1 MGQLIITS
9 YWFAREQIEDLRP
22 RFVLS
27 LMDPT
32 SNFYL
37 PQVDSVEAHETIWVH
52 DIASDASEFD
62 RPYVAP
68 SLEHVQAIVELAQRW
83 GSKDRVLIHCM
94 AGVSRSAA
102 AGLIYLSALNPSRI
116 GQVAS
121 LMRSAGPWLSPNP
134 LMVRLAD
141 NALCLNGRLI
151 AAHNNMG
158 EARMYGVVEPV
169 VLPMPA

>member
-9 YWFAREQIEDLRP
+9 YWFAREQIENLRP

-37 PQVDSVEAHETIWVH
+37 PQVDSVEVHETIWVH
-52 DIASDASEFD
+52 DIASEASEFG
-62 RPYVAP
+62 RPCVAP
-68 SLEHVQAIVELAQRW
+68 SLEHVQFVIELAQRW
-83 GSKDRVLIHCM
+83 GFEDRVLIHCM

-134 LMVRLAD
+134 LMVNLAD
-141 NALCLNGRLI
+141 NALHLNGRLM
-151 AAHNNMG
+151 AAHNSMG
-158 EARMYGVVEPV
+158 AARMHGVVQPV
-169 VLPMPA
+169 ALPMPA

>member
-9 YWFAREQIEDLRP
+9 YWFAREQIDDLRP
-22 RFVLS
+22 RYVLS

-32 SNFYL
+32 SKFTL
-37 PQVDSVEAHETIWVH
+37 PQVDSVETYKTIWLH
-52 DIASDASEFD
+52 DIASEASAFD
-62 RPYVAP
+62 RPYVVP
-68 SLEHVQAIVELAQRW
+68 SLEHVQVIIELAQRW
-83 GSKDRVLIHCM
+83 GFKDRVLIHCM

-102 AGLIYLSALNPSRI
+102 AGLIYLSVLNPSRI
-116 GQVAS
+116 GQVVS

-151 AAHNNMG
+151 AAHKNMSA
-158 EARMYGVVEPV
+158 ARVHSVAGPV
-169 VLPMPA
+169 VLPMAV